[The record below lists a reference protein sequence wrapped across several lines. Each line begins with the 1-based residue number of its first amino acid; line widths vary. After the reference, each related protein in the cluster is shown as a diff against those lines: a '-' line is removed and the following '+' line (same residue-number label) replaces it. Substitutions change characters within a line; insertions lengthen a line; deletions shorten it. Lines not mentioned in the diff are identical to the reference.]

1 MDAIYSIGSVN
12 SLSNLREVSGTLA
25 GATGAVPSF
34 GDVLGAALESVS
46 KGQEVS
52 NKLAMDFQSGVPNV
66 SIEETMISLQKSSLD
81 FQAAVQVRNK
91 LVTAYNEIMNM
102 QI

>member
-1 MDAIYSIGSVN
+1 MDAIYSVGNARGVGSFPPSLGSVA
-12 SLSNLREVSGTLA
+12 SSASGA
-25 GATGAVPSF
+25 PSF
-34 GDVLGAALESVS
+34 GDALASALESVS
-46 KGQEVS
+46 KGQETS
-52 NKLAMDFQSGVPNV
+52 GKLAIEFQSGNPNV

-102 QI
+102 QV